1 MQHGRKNVK
10 IWSDN
15 CGGQNRNKYL
25 LAMHMELIKSLPF
38 DSIEH
43 NYLETGH
50 TQMNV
55 DSMHS
60 AIERA
65 AKPISIYT
73 QNEWCNVIRKARAE
87 NKKTKTTPYKVI
99 RMQHNDFI
107 DLKDAYSHLM
117 NRSTTDTDNEK
128 IAWLKV
134 KRIRFE
140 KNTVGTIKFK
150 YSHDDNDWKVFC
162 CPTYLIFKRFHPIIS
177 YFRAYW
183 QSLVKNVDARK
194 TSTSNSYLLHRWLY
208 RRPKK
213 LI

>member
-65 AKPISIYT
+65 AKHISIYT
-73 QNEWCNVIRKARAE
+73 PNEWCNVIRKARAE

-128 IAWLKV
+128 IACGKS
-134 KRIRFE
+134 
-140 KNTVGTIKFK
+140 N
-150 YSHDDNDWKVFC
+150 VFA
-162 CPTYLIFKRFHPIIS
+162 LRKI
-177 YFRAYW
+177 
-183 QSLVKNVDARK
+183 QLAR
-194 TSTSNSYLLHRWLY
+194 SNSNIRMMTMIG
-208 RRPKK
+208 RCFVAQ